1 MIKNLVA
8 TAAAAITLAAPAH
21 ANTAEDM
28 LRGVLGVIIIKEL
41 IEHAD
46 SVTVNTVPVHTHTTN
61 TRPQRG
67 EVCYT
72 EIDET
77 QSWIVI
83 RQMDCYG
90 ARVSTSRHRKY

>member
-1 MIKNLVA
+1 MFKRTLTALALTATVA
-8 TAAAAITLAAPAH
+8 QPAAAD
-21 ANTAEDM
+21 AND
-28 LRGVLGVIIIKEL
+28 LLKGIVGVIIIKEL

-46 SVTVNTVPVHTHTTN
+46 TVTVTTHTVAPHTHRHT
-61 TRPQRG
+61 PERG

-77 QSWIVI
+77 SHWIVI
-83 RQMDCYG
+83 HQMDCYG